1 MDIGTMVKTLQDPM
15 GIPFHPV
22 LFQVLLVLI
31 FAVHIMF
38 VNFTLGLSFFSAYGF
53 VRGNGSWGNLSRSL
67 AKATT
72 PNASLAIL
80 FGIAPL
86 LFLQVVYDPF
96 WYASNVLSAAW
107 VLGFIV
113 VMMLGYGLT
122 YVFYLKAGPGRRTG
136 FAVIAFLSFAL
147 FLLAGV
153 IMHVLGYQ
161 LLQPEKWL
169 QWYIVR
175 KNGVDASGISL
186 HAFQLP
192 RFLHFIVPSFAMA
205 GLFLMLY
212 AWYFKD
218 RADRD
223 REQLAWV
230 AGTGAGIAFFFSAV
244 QALVGVWWLFSLP
257 PEFRFF
263 TNPFF
268 LVAAGM
274 GVALL
279 FFLYCA
285 RKDPFR
291 YTVRVGIWA
300 FLTIFAMST
309 AREVLRMKYVGRF
322 GYSIFDH
329 KVNLDL
335 GSTALFLCTFIAGVF
350 IVSYPVYVAYASGRT
365 AGQYAAS
372 PAVHRWGNAVLA
384 LLLLWIAAVVGL
396 GIVISVKNYF

>member
-1 MDIGTMVKTLQDPM
+1 MDIGTMIKTLQDPM
-15 GIPFHPV
+15 GIPFYPI
-22 LFQVLLVLI
+22 LFQILMVLT

-38 VNFTLGLSFFSAYGF
+38 VNFTLGLSFLSAYGF
-53 VRGNGSWGNLSRSL
+53 VRGNGYWAGLSRSL
-67 AKATT
+67 SKATT

-86 LFLQVVYDPF
+86 LFMQVVYDPF
-96 WYASNVLSAAW
+96 WYASNMLSAAW
-107 VLGFIV
+107 ALGFV
-113 VMMLGYGLT
+113 VILMLGYGLT
-122 YVFYLKAGPGRRTG
+122 YVFYLKRWPARGGG
-136 FAVIAFLSFAL
+136 FAAIGALAFVL
-147 FLLAGV
+147 FLLAGS

-169 QWYIVR
+169 QWYVEG
-175 KNGVDASGISL
+175 NGVDASGTSL

-192 RFLHFIVPSFAMA
+192 RFLHFMVPSFAMA

-218 RADRD
+218 RPDMS
-223 REQLAWV
+223 REYLAWV
-230 AGTGAGIAFFFSAV
+230 AGTGAGIAFLFTML

-263 TNPFF
+263 TDPFF

-274 GVALL
+274 GVLLL
-279 FFLYCA
+279 FFLYRA

-291 YTVRVGIWA
+291 YAVRVGVWA
-300 FLTIFAMST
+300 FLTIFAMSS

-335 GSTALFLCTFIAGVF
+335 GSTALFLCTFIAGMC

-372 PAVHRWGNAVLA
+372 PAVHKWGSAVLA

>member
-1 MDIGTMVKTLQDPM
+1 MDIGTMIKTLQDPM
-15 GIPFHPV
+15 GMPFYPI
-22 LFQVLLVLI
+22 LFQILMVLT

-53 VRGNGSWGNLSRSL
+53 VRGNGYWGSLSRSL
-67 AKATT
+67 SKATT

-86 LFLQVVYDPF
+86 LFMQVVYDPF
-96 WYASNVLSAAW
+96 WYASNMLSAAW
-107 VLGFIV
+107 ALGFILIL
-113 VMMLGYGLT
+113 MLGYSLT
-122 YVFYLKAGPGRRTG
+122 YIFYLKGGPGRGAG
-136 FAVIAFLSFAL
+136 FAAIGALSFVL
-147 FLLAGV
+147 FLLAGAV
-153 IMHVLGYQ
+153 MHVLGYQ

-169 QWYIVR
+169 QWYVEG
-175 KNGVDASGISL
+175 NGVDASGTSL

-192 RFLHFIVPSFAMA
+192 RFLHFVVPSFAMA

-212 AWYFKD
+212 AWYFRNRTDKD
-218 RADRD
+218 RDH
-223 REQLAWV
+223 LAWV
-230 AGTGAGIAFFFSAV
+230 AATGAGIAFLFTAL
-244 QALVGVWWLFSLP
+244 QAFVGVWWLFSLP
-257 PEFRFF
+257 PEFHLF
-263 TNPFF
+263 TDPFF

-274 GVALL
+274 GVSLL
-279 FFLYCA
+279 FLLYRA

-291 YTVRVGIWA
+291 YAVRAGIWA
-300 FLTIFAMST
+300 FLTIFAMSS

-372 PAVHRWGNAVLA
+372 PAVRKWGSAGLA

-396 GIVISVKNYF
+396 GIVISLKNYL

>member
-15 GIPFHPV
+15 GMPFYPV
-22 LFQVLLVLI
+22 LFQILLVLI
-31 FAVHIMF
+31 FAVHILF

-53 VRGNGSWGNLSRSL
+53 VRGSGAWGGLSHSL

-96 WYASNVLSAAW
+96 WYASNMLSAAW
-107 VLGFIV
+107 ALGFIAV
-113 VMMLGYGLT
+113 LMLGYGLT
-122 YVFYLKAGPGRRTG
+122 YVFYLKGGQGRG
-136 FAVIAFLSFAL
+136 AAFAALAFLSFAL

-161 LLQPEKWL
+161 LLLPEKWY
-169 QWYIVR
+169 QWYVEG
-175 KNGVDASGISL
+175 NGVNASGTSL

-192 RFLHFIVPSFAMA
+192 RFLHFITPSFAMA

-218 RADRD
+218 RADKD
-223 REQLAWV
+223 REQLAWI
-230 AGTGAGIAFFFSAV
+230 ARTSAGIAFFFSV
-244 QALVGVWWLFSLP
+244 FQALIGIWWLFSLP

-263 TNPFF
+263 ANPIF
-268 LVAAGM
+268 LIAAGM
-274 GVALL
+274 GVSLL
-279 FFLYCA
+279 FFLYRA
-285 RKDPFR
+285 RKDP
-291 YTVRVGIWA
+291 VRLAVRAGVWA
-300 FLTIFAMST
+300 FLTILAMSS
-309 AREVLRMKYVGRF
+309 AREVLRMDYVGRF

-335 GSTALFLCTFIAGVF
+335 GSTALFLCTFIAGVC
-350 IVSYPVYVAYASGRT
+350 IVSYPVSVAYASGRI
-365 AGQYAAS
+365 AGQYTAS
-372 PAVHRWGNAVLA
+372 PAVHTWGRTVLAVLV
-384 LLLLWIAAVVGL
+384 LWIAVVASLGL
-396 GIVISVKNYF
+396 VITVKNYF

>member
-1 MDIGTMVKTLQDPM
+1 MDIGMMVKTMQDPM
-15 GIPFHPV
+15 GIPFYPV
-22 LFQVLLVLI
+22 LFQVLMVLT
-31 FAVHIMF
+31 FAIHIMF
-38 VNFTLGLSFFSAYGF
+38 VNFTLGLSFLAAYGF
-53 VRGNGSWGNLSRSL
+53 ARGNGYWGGLSRSL

-86 LFLQVVYDPF
+86 LFVQVVYDPF
-96 WYASNVLSAAW
+96 WYASNMLSAAW
-107 VLGFIV
+107 ALGFIV
-113 VMMLGYGLT
+113 ILMLGYGLT
-122 YVFYLKAGPGRRTG
+122 YVFYLKGGKGRGAG
-136 FAVIAFLSFAL
+136 FAAVGLLSFAL
-147 FLLAGV
+147 FLLAGAV
-153 IMHVLGYQ
+153 MHVLGYQ

-169 QWYIVR
+169 QWYVDG
-175 KNGVDASGISL
+175 NGVDASGTSL

-218 RADRD
+218 RTDKE

-230 AGTGAGIAFFFSAV
+230 AGTGAGMAFLFSV
-244 QALVGVWWLFSLP
+244 LQALVGVWWLLSLP

-263 TNPFF
+263 RDPFF
-268 LVAAGM
+268 LIAAGI
-274 GVALL
+274 GVSLL
-279 FFLYCA
+279 FYLYQA

-291 YTVRVGIWA
+291 YAVRVGILT
-300 FLTIFAMST
+300 FLTILSMSY
-309 AREVLRMKYVGRF
+309 AREALRTNYVGRF
-322 GYSIFDH
+322 GYSIFDY

-365 AGQYAAS
+365 AGQYTAS
-372 PAVHRWGNAVLA
+372 PAVRKWGSAGLA
-384 LLLLWIAAVVGL
+384 LLLFWIAAVVSL
-396 GIVISVKNYF
+396 GIIISVKNYL

>member
-1 MDIGTMVKTLQDPM
+1 MDTGTMIKTLQDPM
-15 GIPFHPV
+15 GIPFYPI
-22 LFQVLLVLI
+22 LFQILMILT

-53 VRGNGSWGNLSRSL
+53 VRGNGYWGALSRSL
-67 AKATT
+67 SKATT
-72 PNASLAIL
+72 PSASLAIL

-86 LFLQVVYDPF
+86 LFMQVVYDPF
-96 WYASNVLSAAW
+96 WYASNMLSAAW
-107 VLGFIV
+107 ALGFILIL
-113 VMMLGYGLT
+113 MLGYGLT
-122 YVFYLKAGPGRRTG
+122 YFFYLKGGQGRGNG
-136 FAVIAFLSFAL
+136 FAAIAFLSFAL

-161 LLQPEKWL
+161 LLQPEKWF
-169 QWYIVR
+169 QWYVAG
-175 KNGVDASGISL
+175 NGVDASGTTL

-218 RADRD
+218 RSDKD
-223 REQLAWV
+223 REQLAWL
-230 AGTGAGIAFFFSAV
+230 AGTGAEIAFFFTTL
-244 QALVGVWWLFSLP
+244 QAFVGVWWLLSLP

-263 TNPFF
+263 TDPFF

-274 GVALL
+274 GVSLL
-279 FFLYCA
+279 FLLYRA

-291 YTVRVGIWA
+291 YAVRVGVWA
-300 FLTIFAMST
+300 FLTIFAMSS

-322 GYSIFDH
+322 GYSIFDY
-329 KVNLDL
+329 KVNRDL
-335 GSTALFLCTFIAGVF
+335 GSTALFLCTFIAGMF
-350 IVSYPVYVAYASGRT
+350 IMSYPVYVAYASGRT
-365 AGQYAAS
+365 AGQYTAS
-372 PAVHRWGNAVLA
+372 PAVHKWGSAVLA